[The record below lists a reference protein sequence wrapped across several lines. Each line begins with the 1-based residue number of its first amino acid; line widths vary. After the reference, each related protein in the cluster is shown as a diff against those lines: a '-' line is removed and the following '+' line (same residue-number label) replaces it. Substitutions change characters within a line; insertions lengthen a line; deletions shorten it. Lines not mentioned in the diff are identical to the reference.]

1 MNVSYLLLIDAGEM
15 VMLDIILVGLE
26 KFYESLHEVMTLELI
41 LRL

>member
-26 KFYESLHEVMTLELI
+26 KFHESLLEVMTLELI

>member
-15 VMLDIILVGLE
+15 VMLNIILVRLE
-26 KFYESLHEVMTLELI
+26 KFYESLREVMTLELI